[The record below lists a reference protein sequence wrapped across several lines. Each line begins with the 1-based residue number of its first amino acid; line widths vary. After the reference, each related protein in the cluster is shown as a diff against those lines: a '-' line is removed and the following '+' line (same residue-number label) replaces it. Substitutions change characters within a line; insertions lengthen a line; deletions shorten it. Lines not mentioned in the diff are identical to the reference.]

1 MCTLGSHGHDL
12 RVRALQYDKAPGHS
26 QGSAIE
32 ASLAAASRKRGAFG
46 SHRSVIG
53 RHRCSFVGRCY
64 EGKFFFENPE
74 FAPLNQLGLATWT
87 EAIAAALQV
96 SHVRCLDLYCNS
108 FGDSGATHVAQAANS
123 CNSLRELDLGWN
135 SVCDPGAAAIAT
147 CLMQNQTLLELGLE
161 QNAIGENGAK
171 ALAAAL
177 QQNHSLIKLRLR
189 GNPLQGGF
197 ELKASGRLDLTERST
212 ARASLSSE
220 PEAEGS
226 AQATRPS
233 ARNGKKSGRLHVGLA
248 LALAWT

>member
-1 MCTLGSHGHDL
+1 MGMTCGCERCSMTKHQDIAKAQLLKPAL
-12 RVRALQYDKAPGHS
+12 RQ
-26 QGSAIE
+26 
-32 ASLAAASRKRGAFG
+32 LAANVAHLDLTGQSLGDTGALLLADAMKGNSSLRILSLRWNGIKERGA
-46 SHRSVIG
+46 
-53 RHRCSFVGRCY
+53 
-64 EGKFFFENPE
+64 
-74 FAPLNQLGLATWT
+74 A
-87 EAIAAALQV
+87 AIAAALQV

>member
-1 MCTLGSHGHDL
+1 MGMTCGCERCSMTKHQDIAKAQLLKSRLGSCTLPRVLRELEDL
-12 RVRALQYDKAPGHS
+12 TGQSLGDTGALLLADAMKGNS
-26 QGSAIE
+26 
-32 ASLAAASRKRGAFG
+32 SLRILSLRWNGIKERGA
-46 SHRSVIG
+46 
-53 RHRCSFVGRCY
+53 
-64 EGKFFFENPE
+64 
-74 FAPLNQLGLATWT
+74 A
-87 EAIAAALQV
+87 AIAAALQV